1 MFVFNV
7 PTTATTFEENII
19 TKNSNSL
26 HKVGTPGKYSIK
38 ARVSAK
44 DKTSLMSFNSSE
56 LRWTDTS
63 NKSVLKKS
71 DWTLEGNSY
80 IWEPRDKSQF
90 IKIPL
95 RTKFTPNKNSPEV
108 VNEIQIE
115 YQDLFPNNP
124 IVPLVKIA
132 SLDKKPFNSL
142 NKNNLTKQ
150 VLLFQKTPFTEEL
163 LEVSSASWIK
173 KTYLYLIRRTLGINY
188 KPSWRYSQGRQYTVL
203 QRQLRKNL
211 HSFDTIDIVL
221 DEEFDES
228 QIKQIIC
235 NFRISNS
242 KFGKEIIITHASL
255 NPILIKALG
264 KNIIRYKIGNFIQR
278 TNFNTKTKPKGL
290 HHMWRPPST

>member
-1 MFVFNV
+1 MQSKTRNLMARCIFFVFTLLMFVFNV

-19 TKNSNSL
+19 TKDSNSL

-80 IWEPRDKSQF
+80 IWEPRDKSKF

-95 RTKFTPNKNSPEV
+95 RTKFTTNKNSPEA

-124 IVPLVKIA
+124 IIPIVKIE
-132 SLDKKPFNSL
+132 SL
-142 NKNNLTKQ
+142 NKQL
-150 VLLFQKTPFTEEL
+150 VIYF
-163 LEVSSASWIK
+163 
-173 KTYLYLIRRTLGINY
+173 YLISLY
-188 KPSWRYSQGRQYTVL
+188 K
-203 QRQLRKNL
+203 
-211 HSFDTIDIVL
+211 TI
-221 DEEFDES
+221 
-228 QIKQIIC
+228 
-235 NFRISNS
+235 
-242 KFGKEIIITHASL
+242 H
-255 NPILIKALG
+255 
-264 KNIIRYKIGNFIQR
+264 
-278 TNFNTKTKPKGL
+278 
-290 HHMWRPPST
+290 